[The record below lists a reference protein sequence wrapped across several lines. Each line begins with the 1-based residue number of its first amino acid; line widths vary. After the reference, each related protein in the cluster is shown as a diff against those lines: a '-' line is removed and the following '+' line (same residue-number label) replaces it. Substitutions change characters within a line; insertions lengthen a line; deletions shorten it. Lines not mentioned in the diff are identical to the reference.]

1 MKTTNPL
8 LEAFR
13 AVLEERRAK
22 GRLRALKV
30 LPPDVADF
38 SSNDFLSLS
47 ISPAFRELYLDNLC
61 KTSNSHRIASSGSRL
76 LDGDTDYAEDLEEFL
91 ARFHNAP
98 SGRLFNSGY
107 DANVGI
113 YSCIP
118 QRGDV
123 IMYDELI
130 HASTHDGMRLS
141 RAGRRTPFKHN
152 SVEDFQEKLQK
163 EIDLDPLV
171 RSGKRNVIVAVES
184 LYSMEGD
191 FAPIREILDVLE
203 SMLPLSNGHL
213 IVDEAHSTGIFGP
226 RGAGIVQ
233 GLGVEDRVFIRL
245 HTFGKAVASNGAIVL
260 CAPITREYLTNY
272 ARPLIFSS
280 ATGLPSLVAT
290 RTSYELMAEGATEP
304 LQAQLQQRIE
314 LLRSSLA
321 NIAPASSAI
330 LCINHHPTS
339 PIFSLRTKFPHD
351 LAKICQKEGLMVR
364 AIMSPTVPLGTERV
378 RACLHA
384 RNSVEELEKLVDVIR
399 KWVRVKEKE
408 LERARL

>member
-1 MKTTNPL
+1 MKTHNPL
-8 LEAFR
+8 LETFR
-13 AVLEERRAK
+13 LILEERKAK
-22 GRLRALKV
+22 GRLRSLKV

-47 ISPAFRELYLDNLC
+47 TSAAFREQYMDNLARI
-61 KTSNSHRIASSGSRL
+61 SNSHRIASSGSRL
-76 LDGDTDYAEDLEEFL
+76 LDGNTNYAEDLEEFL

-113 YSCIP
+113 FSCIP

-123 IMYDELI
+123 IIYDELI

-141 RAGRRTPFKHN
+141 RAGRRTAFKHN
-152 SVEDFQEKLQK
+152 SVESFQRKLQE
-163 EIDLDPLV
+163 EIDLDSSI

-191 FAPIREILDVLE
+191 FAPIKEILDVLE
-203 SMLPLSNGHL
+203 SMLPNGNGHL

-226 RGAGIVQ
+226 RGGGIVQ
-233 GLGVEDRVFIRL
+233 RLGVEDRVFIRL
-245 HTFGKAVASNGAIVL
+245 HTFGKSIASNGAIVL
-260 CAPITREYLTNY
+260 CSPLTRDYLTNY

-280 ATGLPSLVAT
+280 ASGLPGLVAT
-290 RTSYELMAEGATEP
+290 RTAYELMEKGATEP

-314 LLRSSLA
+314 SFRRKLA
-321 NIAPASSAI
+321 EISPADSII
-330 LCINHHPTS
+330 LHISHHPTS

-351 LAKICQKEGLMVR
+351 LAKTCQDKGLMVR

-378 RACLHA
+378 RVCLHA
-384 RNSVEELEKLVDVIR
+384 RNSEEELQKLVAVIGQ
-399 KWVRVKEKE
+399 WVQSR
-408 LERARL
+408 ERESARL